1 MWQSTVVRHPG
12 DLVVSSLNLAL
23 QGALSSSSV
32 PGNVVVKN
40 SNQEL
45 AESDSER
52 RQLFPSGVV
61 QTFSVTPWSHG
72 EFSGSKRNMGW
83 YLSPLDAQAAVQKAL
98 SLRNWDSAVLIMM
111 MADNEDQL
119 FQQLQSVSESFP
131 CAEVSAAMR
140 RADALS
146 RNEAEK
152 RFMAGDEVPSIADRS
167 LASISVFSGYSVA
180 AQNVAVSE
188 AVASDE
194 SPSALLNS
202 FIGKRVSRLQKISE
216 DLLLAVSGGHIPY
229 ALSLTG
235 GDLASKLT
243 GVIPPNSQAPL
254 CCIVA
259 IGGSSVAMNKIIEVS
274 GL

>member
-1 MWQSTVVRHPG
+1 MWQSTVVSHPV
-12 DLVVSSLNLAL
+12 DLTLSSLNVAL
-23 QGALSSSSV
+23 QGALSSSSL
-32 PGNVVVKN
+32 PGNVAVKN

-98 SLRNWDSAVLIMM
+98 SLRNWHSAVLIMM
-111 MADNEDQL
+111 MADNEEQL

-131 CAEVSAAMR
+131 CSEVSAAMR

-152 RFMAGDEVPSIADRS
+152 RFIAGDEVPSIADRS
-167 LASISVFSGYSVA
+167 SASISTFSGYAVA

-188 AVASDE
+188 AAASDE

-202 FIGKRVSRLQKISE
+202 FISKRAARLQKIRTN
-216 DLLLAVSGGHIPY
+216 LALAISGGHIPY
-229 ALSLTG
+229 AFSLTG
-235 GDLASKLT
+235 GDLASQLN

-254 CCIVA
+254 CFILA
-259 IGGSSVAMNKIIEVS
+259 IGGGEEVMKKLIEVV